1 MHEKSRKKT
10 WRVNFSR
17 NDDNTQGK
25 LGATVIENLKG
36 AGWGGGGVAAN
47 KVYYGEYANSEH
59 KLKPQGRAHFPAQRL
74 EFEPSVLSVW
84 LVTPGC
90 FCSRSSEGNN
100 IDWNF

>member
-1 MHEKSRKKT
+1 MLMQNFGVTNEEHYGMLWYFWSGQ
-10 WRVNFSR
+10 WR
-17 NDDNTQGK
+17 
-25 LGATVIENLKG
+25 A
-36 AGWGGGGVAAN
+36 
-47 KVYYGEYANSEH
+47 Y
-59 KLKPQGRAHFPAQRL
+59 FPGQRL

>member
-1 MHEKSRKKT
+1 M
-10 WRVNFSR
+10 
-17 NDDNTQGK
+17 
-25 LGATVIENLKG
+25 GAKVIENLMG
-36 AGWGGGGVAAN
+36 EGAAN
-47 KVYYGEYANSEH
+47 KVYYGEYANGEH
-59 KLKPQGRAHFPAQRL
+59 KLNPNGGLIFPDKGL